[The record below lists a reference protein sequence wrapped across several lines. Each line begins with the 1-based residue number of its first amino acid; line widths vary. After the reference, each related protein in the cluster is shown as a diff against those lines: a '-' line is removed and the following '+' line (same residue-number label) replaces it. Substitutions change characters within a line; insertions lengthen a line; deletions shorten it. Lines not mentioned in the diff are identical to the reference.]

1 MAGALG
7 RCQVCRHSVLDT
19 FAALAGV
26 RIPLRRPQS
35 LATSAPLAGQSSGL
49 RTFHSNRPL
58 WQGLEVANDQSTHV
72 DGQSPSLAP
81 NSSDSAAVP
90 WYLQVETP
98 SPPTPVST
106 LLSNYDLP
114 PLPANPPP
122 ILQAMLEHLST
133 SAGLSNLRLL
143 DLRNLW
149 PPPALGANL
158 LMIIGTAR
166 STKHLNVSADRL
178 CRWLRT
184 KYKLRPY
191 ADGLLGR
198 QELKLKLRRRARK
211 MKMAQAVGRTD
222 EIAAAED
229 VTTGWICVNVGMVP
243 ESEVEARTDSAAQS
257 ADSDSVGSD
266 VAGDRN
272 EDDGVDNDNEEEV
285 KEVEVKEVEVKE
297 VEELDDYAG
306 FGSSAALPRIV
317 VQMFTE
323 DKRLEM
329 DLEGLWDFRNTRRSN
344 QADKVA
350 QTAMMQETVWR
361 EKLHEPVVD
370 VRDGSEEEANF
381 PSRDGMGG

>member
-7 RCQVCRHSVLDT
+7 RCQVCRHSALDT

-26 RIPLRRPQS
+26 RIPLQRPPS
-35 LATSAPLAGQSSGL
+35 LATRPALADQSSRL

-58 WQGLEVANDQSTHV
+58 WQRLEATNDQPTHG
-72 DGQSPSLAP
+72 DGPSPSLTP
-81 NSSDSAAVP
+81 NSSSDSAAVP

-98 SPPTPVST
+98 SPPRPGSA
-106 LLSNYDLP
+106 LFSNYDLP
-114 PLPANPPP
+114 PLPANSPP
-122 ILQAMLEHLST
+122 ILQAVLEHLST
-133 SAGLSNLRLL
+133 SIGLSDLRLL
-143 DLRNLW
+143 DLRHLS

-222 EIAAAED
+222 DIAAAED

-243 ESEVEARTDSAAQS
+243 ETT
-257 ADSDSVGSD
+257 
-266 VAGDRN
+266 
-272 EDDGVDNDNEEEV
+272 
-285 KEVEVKEVEVKE
+285 
-297 VEELDDYAG
+297 
-306 FGSSAALPRIV
+306 LPRIV

-329 DLEGLWDFRNTRRSN
+329 DLEGLWDFRNTRRSK
-344 QADKVA
+344 QADKA
-350 QTAMMQETVWR
+350 AETARTQEMVWR
-361 EKLHEPVVD
+361 EKLDEPAEG
-370 VRDGSEEEANF
+370 VRDGSDEEPAF
-381 PSRDGMGG
+381 PSSRDGMGG